1 MVTFGNARR
10 VFLAVAAILAAA
22 IANAVVA
29 THAVAQAGA
38 IVLAPHRAVYD
49 LKLAESRGKSTLAS
63 ARGRILY
70 DFGGS
75 ACEGYTLQ
83 FRQVSELNNGE
94 GRVSTSDLRSSTF
107 EEGDAKSFRFNS
119 QNSVNNR
126 VIDVVDG
133 RAHRSVGATSVQLTK
148 PENSKFNIDS
158 NVVFPTEHMRRA
170 IVAARE
176 GKTILEFPVY
186 DGSETGRRVYNTL
199 TVIGQPI
206 APDQRKPDDV
216 AATND
221 VLSKM
226 TRWPIKI
233 SYFDKSATGD
243 PAPIY
248 SIGFEMYENGISR
261 ALSLDYPEFVISGAL
276 TVLEIREARACP

>member
-1 MVTFGNARR
+1 MAIFGNGRGFPGAL
-10 VFLAVAAILAAA
+10 VVSIAVLIATAAFPDRADAQTG
-22 IANAVVA
+22 AVL
-29 THAVAQAGA
+29 
-38 IVLAPHRAVYD
+38 LAPHRAIYD
-49 LKLAESRGKSTLAS
+49 LKLAETRGKTTIAS

-70 DFGGS
+70 DFGGN
-75 ACEGYTLQ
+75 ACDGYSLQ

-119 QNSVNNR
+119 QNSLNDR

-133 RAHRSVGATSVQLTK
+133 RAQRRSGTTSVQLSK
-148 PENSKFNIDS
+148 PENMTFDIDS

-176 GKTILEFPVY
+176 GKNILEFPVY
-186 DGSETGRRVYNTL
+186 DGSESGQRVYNTL

-206 APDQRKPDDV
+206 APDQRKPNDV
-216 AATND
+216 AASNTA
-221 VLSKM
+221 LAKM
-226 TRWPIKI
+226 TRWPVKI
-233 SYFDKSATGD
+233 SYFDKAATGD
-243 PAPIY
+243 PSPVY

-261 ALSLDYPEFVISGAL
+261 ALILEYPEFVISGELSA
-276 TVLEIREARACP
+276 LEIREARPCP